1 MARATKIEPIVLAIL
16 DGWGNRAEA
25 EDNAIAKARTPIFDR
40 LAARGLRTM
49 ATASGEAVGLPAS
62 QPGNAE
68 AGHRAIGTGRAQPQ
82 FSSRIAAAIS
92 GEGTEKVSNNKVLQD
107 LIHKARRLGST
118 VHLMGLVSP
127 AGVQGHQYHLAVL
140 AALLSHEGIQVWVHA
155 ILDGEDTGPQ
165 EGADHLA
172 EFQRD
177 IEGAQN
183 VTLATIMGRR
193 YALDRLRRPA
203 HLALALQTIA
213 QANAP
218 VAQYAVPYIVDCYAK
233 GLSDADI
240 SPVVIGGY
248 AGLRQ
253 DDILLLSLLRA
264 DSAGPLMAGLL
275 GDEQAGAPPAQKID
289 LSGAYSLTPLAPP
302 AGQTITSLFE
312 EDRLTGTL
320 SEALAANGKRQLCLS
335 DAVFPTALGYYHLGG
350 RTAPFDGE
358 THIEMTAQKHTSF
371 DKKPELAALELA
383 QETVASIKADKADVL
398 IVHFPNV
405 ALAAH
410 SGNAPL
416 TRKAAETIDRA
427 LGKITAILEKRGGT
441 LVIVGSH
448 GNAEDLF
455 KFTQH
460 PRSRPPDYRRPPQP
474 YKITDAQ
481 TGDLV
486 RCCPDP
492 PLPDGIERT
501 SRNDGPAPARE
512 Q

>member
-1 MARATKIEPIVLAIL
+1 M
-16 DGWGNRAEA
+16 
-25 EDNAIAKARTPIFDR
+25 
-40 LAARGLRTM
+40 
-49 ATASGEAVGLPAS
+49 
-62 QPGNAE
+62 
-68 AGHRAIGTGRAQPQ
+68 
-82 FSSRIAAAIS
+82 
-92 GEGTEKVSNNKVLQD
+92 
-107 LIHKARRLGST
+107 
-118 VHLMGLVSP
+118 
-127 AGVQGHQYHLAVL
+127 
-140 AALLSHEGIQVWVHA
+140 
-155 ILDGEDTGPQ
+155 
-165 EGADHLA
+165 
-172 EFQRD
+172 
-177 IEGAQN
+177 
-183 VTLATIMGRR
+183 
-193 YALDRLRRPA
+193 
-203 HLALALQTIA
+203 
-213 QANAP
+213 
-218 VAQYAVPYIVDCYAK
+218 
-233 GLSDADI
+233 
-240 SPVVIGGY
+240 IGGY

-448 GNAEDLF
+448 GNAEDM
-455 KFTQH
+455 
-460 PRSRPPDYRRPPQP
+460 PPTSNGYSSSHN
-474 YKITDAQ
+474 THAA
-481 TGDLV
+481 V
-486 RCCPDP
+486 
-492 PLPDGIERT
+492 PLII
-501 SRNDGPAPARE
+501 DGPRNLTKSLTLKPGTLCDVAPTLLSLMGLSAPRE
-512 Q
+512 MTGQPLLVSNDVNTHAAV